1 MPRRGVFYTGREG
14 VEVGTSMTCIGCGEA
29 LAAER
34 AELGYRY
41 CLAPACQE
49 RYRRGPEVTAVGVN
63 KSGES
68 FVVAEPDDVRRRAE
82 AGEFAAKN
90 AAVPPT
96 PSRGTRAPT
105 RPRVR
110 RPTPAPTR
118 PWTPQQE
125 KLVRL
130 YHDMGLTPREVVERC
145 RAAAPRLGVDERL
158 VVRILSA
165 PRR

>member
-1 MPRRGVFYTGREG
+1 VQ
-14 VEVGTSMTCIGCGEA
+14 VECVGCGEE
-29 LAAER
+29 LLEER

-41 CLAPACQE
+41 CLRPACQE
-49 RYRRGPEVTAVGVN
+49 EYRRGPEVTAVGVN

-68 FVVAEPDDVRRRAE
+68 FVVAEPDEVRRRAE

-96 PSRGTRAPT
+96 PGAGVPAP
-105 RPRVR
+105 R
-110 RPTPAPTR
+110 RPQPAPRRPAPAPVR
-118 PWTPQQE
+118 PWTAQQE

-130 YHDMGLTPREVVERC
+130 YHDMGLSPRQIVDRC
-145 RAAAPRLGVDERL
+145 RESAPRLRVDERL
-158 VVRILSA
+158 VVKILSA

>member
-1 MPRRGVFYTGREG
+1 
-14 VEVGTSMTCIGCGEA
+14 MTCIGCGAE

-82 AGEFAAKN
+82 AGELAAKN
-90 AAVPPT
+90 AVVPPT
-96 PSRGTRAPT
+96 PARGAPPSTRS
-105 RPRVR
+105 RVR
-110 RPTPAPTR
+110 RPATAPTR
-118 PWTPQQE
+118 PWSTRQE
-125 KLVRL
+125 TLVRL
-130 YHDMGLTPREVVERC
+130 YHDMGLTPREIVERC

>member
-1 MPRRGVFYTGREG
+1 
-14 VEVGTSMTCIGCGEA
+14 MTCIGCGEE

-82 AGEFAAKN
+82 AGEFAPKN
-90 AAVPPT
+90 AALPT
-96 PSRGTRAPT
+96 TPAAGVRAAR
-105 RPRVR
+105 RPRPR
-110 RPTPAPTR
+110 RPAPAPVR

-130 YHDMGLTPREVVERC
+130 YHDMGLTPREIVERC

>member
-1 MPRRGVFYTGREG
+1 
-14 VEVGTSMTCIGCGEA
+14 MTCIGCGAE

-41 CLAPACQE
+41 CLAAACQE

-68 FVVAEPDDVRRRAE
+68 FVVAEPDEVRRRAA
-82 AGEFAAKN
+82 AGEFAPKN
-90 AAVPPT
+90 AALPT
-96 PSRGTRAPT
+96 TPATGTRQAR
-105 RPRVR
+105 RPRP
-110 RPTPAPTR
+110 RPARPAAAAAR
-118 PWTPQQE
+118 PWSPQQE

-130 YHDMGLTPREVVERC
+130 YHDMGLTPREIVGRC
-145 RAAAPRLGVDERL
+145 RAAAPRLGLDERL

>member
-1 MPRRGVFYTGREG
+1 
-14 VEVGTSMTCIGCGEA
+14 MTCIGCGAE

-41 CLAPACQE
+41 CLAPACQQ

-68 FVVAEPDDVRRRAE
+68 FVVGQPDDVRRRVEGGDAPQN
-82 AGEFAAKN
+82 GDAAKDVV
-90 AAVPPT
+90 VPPPAAG
-96 PSRGTRAPT
+96 PSRSPVRAPI
-105 RPRVR
+105 R
-110 RPTPAPTR
+110 RPAPAPTR
-118 PWTPQQE
+118 PWSAGQE
-125 KLVRL
+125 RLVRL
-130 YHDMGLTPREVVERC
+130 YHDMGLTPREIVERC

-165 PRR
+165 HR

>member
-1 MPRRGVFYTGREG
+1 VDVEG
-14 VEVGTSMTCIGCGEA
+14 AVVRCEGCGEE
-29 LAAER
+29 LLAER
-34 AELGYRY
+34 VELGYRY
-41 CLAPACQE
+41 CLRPECQE

-68 FVVAEPDDVRRRAE
+68 FVVAEPDEIRRRAQ
-82 AGEFAAKN
+82 AGELAAKN
-90 AAVPPT
+90 AVVPPT
-96 PSRGTRAPT
+96 PAAGVPAP
-105 RPRVR
+105 R
-110 RPTPAPTR
+110 RPHPAPRRPAAAPSR

-130 YHDMGLTPREVVERC
+130 YHDMGLSPRQIVDRC
-145 RAAAPRLGVDERL
+145 RETAPKLRVDERL

>member
-1 MPRRGVFYTGREG
+1 
-14 VEVGTSMTCIGCGEA
+14 MTCIGCGEE

-34 AELGYRY
+34 AGLGYRY

-96 PSRGTRAPT
+96 PSRGPATPARS
-105 RPRVR
+105 RVR
-110 RPTPAPTR
+110 KAPAPAPTR
-118 PWTPQQE
+118 PWTAQQE

-130 YHDMGLTPREVVERC
+130 YHDMGLTPREIVERC
-145 RAAAPRLGVDERL
+145 RAAAPKLRVDERL

>member
-1 MPRRGVFYTGREG
+1 
-14 VEVGTSMTCIGCGEA
+14 MTCIGCGEE

-49 RYRRGPEVTAVGVN
+49 RFRRGPEVTAVGIN

-90 AAVPPT
+90 AVVPPT
-96 PSRGTRAPT
+96 PARGSPAPV

-110 RPTPAPTR
+110 RPAAAPTR
-118 PWTPQQE
+118 PWSSRQE
-125 KLVRL
+125 TLVRL
-130 YHDMGLTPREVVERC
+130 YHDMGLTPREIVERC
-145 RAAAPRLGVDERL
+145 RAAAPRLGIDERL